1 MRIRLNNRFRV
12 ALLAL
17 VLLAVFAPAQ
27 AAPLVTGVDSIA
39 ITVSDMDRSVAFYS
53 EVLTFEKVSDV
64 EVWGSDYERLQG
76 VFGLRMRVVRMRLGE
91 EHIELIQ
98 YLAPRG
104 RPIPVDSRT
113 NDRWFQHIA
122 IIVSAMERA
131 YARLRQKALHP
142 LRIRNDQDLRRLE
155 RNHEPAG

>member
-1 MRIRLNNRFRV
+1 MRILVHNRFKV

-17 VLLAVFAPAQ
+17 VLLAAFAPAQ
-27 AAPLVTGVDSIA
+27 ATSLVTGVDSIA

-91 EHIELIQ
+91 EHIELVQ

-104 RPIPVDSRT
+104 RPIPVDSRS

-122 IIVSAMERA
+122 IIVSDMERA
-131 YARLRQKALHP
+131 YEVLREHKVEHASTGPQRLPR
-142 LRIRNDQDLRRLE
+142 E
-155 RNHEPAG
+155 EP